1 MNAMKSIYETNGNTR
16 DTGIKSYTSAV
27 KRTTPVVSVSPLV
40 KQGSGGIVET
50 LVNLGKDSV
59 SAFGQLLSNGYA
71 YVLAASVL
79 GGAGVGWA
87 GAKLHAQDQQ
97 DEETARKSYEL
108 ERDKA
113 DINYLKGKI
122 TQEYNASK
130 MQQAPKS
137 ARILG

>member
-1 MNAMKSIYETNGNTR
+1 MKSIYETNGNTR

-40 KQGSGGIVET
+40 KQGSGIVET

-87 GAKLHAQDQQ
+87 GAKLHAQDKQ

>member
-1 MNAMKSIYETNGNTR
+1 MNTIKSNYGNNGSTQVT
-16 DTGIKSYTSAV
+16 DIKSYTNAV
-27 KRTTPVVSVSPLV
+27 KRTMPSVSDPSLL
-40 KQGSGGIVET
+40 KQAGLTELLANFS
-50 LVNLGKDSV
+50 KDTV
-59 SAFGQLLSNGYA
+59 SAFGQLISNGYV

-79 GGAGVGWA
+79 GGAGIGWA
-87 GAKLHAQDQQ
+87 GAKMHAQDKQ
-97 DEETARKSYEL
+97 DEATARKSYEL

-122 TQEYNASK
+122 TQEYDASK

>member
-40 KQGSGGIVET
+40 KQGSGIVET

-87 GAKLHAQDQQ
+87 GAKLHAQDKQ

>member
-1 MNAMKSIYETNGNTR
+1 MNAIKSIYGTNGNTR

-40 KQGSGGIVET
+40 KQGSSIAEA

-59 SAFGQLLSNGYA
+59 SAFGQLLSNGYV
-71 YVLAASVL
+71 YVLAAYVL

-87 GAKLHAQDQQ
+87 GAKLHAQDKQ

-130 MQQAPKS
+130 MQQAPKP

>member
-1 MNAMKSIYETNGNTR
+1 MNAIKSIYGTNGNTR

-27 KRTTPVVSVSPLV
+27 KGTTHVVSVSPLV
-40 KQGSGGIVET
+40 KQGSGIIET

-87 GAKLHAQDQQ
+87 GAKLHAQDKQ

>member
-40 KQGSGGIVET
+40 KQGSGIIET

-79 GGAGVGWA
+79 GGAGIGWA
-87 GAKLHAQDQQ
+87 GAKLHAQDKQ

>member
-1 MNAMKSIYETNGNTR
+1 MNAIKSIYGTNGNTQ

-40 KQGSGGIVET
+40 KQGSSITEA

-87 GAKLHAQDQQ
+87 GAKLHAQDKQ

>member
-40 KQGSGGIVET
+40 KQGSGIVET

-79 GGAGVGWA
+79 GGAGIGWA
-87 GAKLHAQDQQ
+87 GAKLHAQDKQ

>member
-1 MNAMKSIYETNGNTR
+1 MNAIKSIYGTNGNTQ

-40 KQGSGGIVET
+40 KQGSSTVEA

-79 GGAGVGWA
+79 GGMGVGWA
-87 GAKLHAQDQQ
+87 GAKLHAQDKQ

>member
-1 MNAMKSIYETNGNTR
+1 MNAIKSIYGTNGNIQ

-40 KQGSGGIVET
+40 KQGSSIVEA

-87 GAKLHAQDQQ
+87 GAKLHAQDKQ

-122 TQEYNASK
+122 TQEYNTSK